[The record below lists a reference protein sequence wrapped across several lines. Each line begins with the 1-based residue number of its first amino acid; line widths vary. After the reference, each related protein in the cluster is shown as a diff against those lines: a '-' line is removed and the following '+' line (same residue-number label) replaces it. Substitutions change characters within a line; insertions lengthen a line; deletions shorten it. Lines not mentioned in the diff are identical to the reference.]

1 MADQTTIPS
10 FSQFISELQDG
21 AADDELTER
30 VSELLQKLWNEAQ
43 ASAKAKG
50 TITVALN
57 FEVINSGKCYVGLGK
72 VDTKAPQPE
81 RDTSAFFVNKKGEL
95 AKSPF
100 TQTKLQFEQDDAE
113 AFGKGKR
120 MPS

>member
-1 MADQTTIPS
+1 MADQTTIPR
-10 FSQFISELQDG
+10 FSQFISELQEG

-43 ASAKAKG
+43 SRAEADGS
-50 TITVALN
+50 ITMVLN
-57 FEVINSGKCYVGLGK
+57 FKLSNKGSCLAGLGK
-72 VDTKAPQPE
+72 VDIKFPQPK
-81 RDTSAFFVNKKGEL
+81 RDTSLLFVNKRGEI

-100 TQTKLQFEQDDAE
+100 TQTKLQFEQDDSE

-120 MPS
+120 LPS